1 MNNILNRST
10 EMRPDEITRPE
21 NISYK
26 DKWCPFT
33 RSLHLDIDDN
43 GGGTA
48 AGVNRRGPED
58 NPEFARCIGPR
69 CMMFRGDAFGYHHNN
84 DRTEPEQHPEYCG
97 LVGKHLYA

>member
-1 MNNILNRST
+1 
-10 EMRPDEITRPE
+10 MRPDEITRPE

-33 RSLHLDIDDN
+33 RSLHLEIDDN

-69 CMMFRGDAFGYHHNN
+69 CMMFRGDAFGYHHKN